1 MEDPRFNYTLDS
13 LPEFTVDLDK
23 MRYEAPSRH
32 DLYKERLSGFSDLA
46 LDIISAYENKKSN
59 NDFKRACKRLHAQY
73 KKENVN

>member
-46 LDIISAYENKKSN
+46 LDIITLFETKRSN
-59 NDFKRACKRLHAQY
+59 NHFKKELKRLHREWREQ
-73 KKENVN
+73 NQD